1 MALPFLFSSV
11 AFNAATRAFAFFKR
25 HYAAIQIGS
34 GIVLIA
40 MGYLV
45 LTNQLFQL
53 NIDAQNFLSKF
64 GLNFFQSI

>member
-1 MALPFLFSSV
+1 M

-34 GIVLIA
+34 GIVLVA
-40 MGYLV
+40 MGCLV
-45 LTNQLFQL
+45 ITGQLFQL
-53 NIDAQNFLSKF
+53 NIDVQHFLNNL

>member
-1 MALPFLFSSV
+1 
-11 AFNAATRAFAFFKR
+11 
-25 HYAAIQIGS
+25 
-34 GIVLIA
+34 